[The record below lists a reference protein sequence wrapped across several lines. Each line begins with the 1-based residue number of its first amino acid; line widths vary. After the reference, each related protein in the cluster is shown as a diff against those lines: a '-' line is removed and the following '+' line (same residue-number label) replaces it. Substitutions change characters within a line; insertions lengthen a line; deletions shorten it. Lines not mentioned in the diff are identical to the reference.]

1 MWMPSSQVWV
11 SPLAERTSSAPTIA
25 RMEATAGQ
33 KRCRM
38 FIPDPQDS
46 NRRRPHQD
54 VRSRKWPG
62 RKEEKKHA
70 ATNGGMAGWKG
81 CLSQQS
87 SNVLF
92 GQSRNVL
99 LTGSSLEGGRR
110 TTTDDPG
117 RARPAG
123 GLEEGQEETDHA
135 EAGCRGDRHHRAAGA
150 ATPAEAAAERRPGGN
165 P

>member
-1 MWMPSSQVWV
+1 MGGDAMGILVIHSQFTR
-11 SPLAERTSSAPTIA
+11 PRA
-25 RMEATAGQ
+25 RGPGDAT
-33 KRCRM
+33 C
-38 FIPDPQDS
+38 
-46 NRRRPHQD
+46 
-54 VRSRKWPG
+54 V
-62 RKEEKKHA
+62 
-70 ATNGGMAGWKG
+70 
-81 CLSQQS
+81 SQQS

-110 TTTDDPG
+110 TTADDPS

-123 GLEEGQEETDHA
+123 GPEEGQEETDHA